1 MQLALAGSR
10 YTKAALAVLMRLQG
24 YAKIPAVPAIPRPDR
39 EQFAAGMD
47 ALEEN
52 DILSSVGGRLLLD
65 RVHAFLIENLCD
77 CDRYFTVS
85 GGKAFL
91 AACACPKVFI
101 TVSSRNGASWVLHV
115 ATDLADLLEDFREEA
130 ARFRDGGAIRFS
142 SGGELKET
150 KAPDRETLEKEM
162 EKAIAIL
169 RKREELFG

>member
-1 MQLALAGSR
+1 MQIDLIGYR
-10 YTKAALAVLMRLQG
+10 YTKEELAVLMSLQG

-101 TVSSRNGASWVLHV
+101 TVSSRNGMGRLLGVRMVFCRCRDPGKLSRTAADSSPWARCGTACPCQRAVRRLH
-115 ATDLADLLEDFREEA
+115 
-130 ARFRDGGAIRFS
+130 
-142 SGGELKET
+142 
-150 KAPDRETLEKEM
+150 
-162 EKAIAIL
+162 
-169 RKREELFG
+169 